1 MPPAAPPPAAALRR
15 RSHDGDHMNAL
26 NPNAAVDCT
35 VTAGR
40 DGFATG
46 KEHVPACISAAVT
59 AKSFSVLKYRRWPT
73 STGAI
78 AAAMIMLVVAKV
90 LSAAELFLADYTFLY
105 EILLLYQCMGVGEHI
120 IRCIHH
126 LNTI

>member
-1 MPPAAPPPAAALRR
+1 M
-15 RSHDGDHMNAL
+15 
-26 NPNAAVDCT
+26 DCT
-35 VTAGR
+35 VTAGWG
-40 DGFATG
+40 GFAAG
-46 KEHVPACISAAVT
+46 KVHVPSCISAAVT
-59 AKSFSVLKYRRWPT
+59 AKSFSVPKYRRWPT

-90 LSAAELFLADYTFLY
+90 LTAAELFLADYSFLY

>member
-1 MPPAAPPPAAALRR
+1 M
-15 RSHDGDHMNAL
+15 DF
-26 NPNAAVDCT
+26 T
-35 VTAGR
+35 ITAGR

-46 KEHVPACISAAVT
+46 KVHVPACISAAVI
-59 AKSFSVLKYRRWPT
+59 AKSFSVPKYRRWPT

-78 AAAMIMLVVAKV
+78 ATSMIMLVVAKV

-120 IRCIHH
+120 IRYIHH